1 MGNNKKTV
9 GLSIVLILLIV
20 IFALASCS
28 PAHRFSR
35 LVKKHPD
42 LIQTDTVVV
51 SDTIKITIPSV
62 QRDTVM
68 LLDSFIVSLKDT
80 ITITKDNL
88 VVKLTQVH
96 DSIYLDARCD
106 TVFIDK
112 IIEKK
117 VPVKYYE
124 IKERF
129 NIRNYIS
136 CIGIA
141 IITLLALI
149 VLFRLVKFFK

>member
-1 MGNNKKTV
+1 
-9 GLSIVLILLIV
+9 
-20 IFALASCS
+20 
-28 PAHRFSR
+28 
-35 LVKKHPD
+35 
-42 LIQTDTVVV
+42 
-51 SDTIKITIPSV
+51 
-62 QRDTVM
+62 M

-117 VPVKYYE
+117 IPVKYYE
-124 IKERF
+124 IKDKF
-129 NIRNYIS
+129 NIRDYIS

-149 VLFRLVKFFK
+149 VLFRLVKYFE

>member
-1 MGNNKKTV
+1 M
-9 GLSIVLILLIV
+9 V

-35 LVKKHPD
+35 LVKRHPH
-42 LIQTDTVVV
+42 LIQTDTVVLK
-51 SDTIKITIPSV
+51 DTIKLTIPSV

-88 VVKLTQVH
+88 IVKLTQVH

-149 VLFRLVKFFK
+149 VLFRLVKYFK